1 MSYVPTTFIWIR
13 IGWFPILFP
22 VLLFWLLAFVV
33 WVAIIPITV
42 AISIVTGS
50 PRKTGTVLKFGW
62 ALYLIICAIRGFE
75 LEIGN
80 EKRTV
85 QVRLV

>member
-1 MSYVPTTFIWIR
+1 M
-13 IGWFPILFP
+13 LFP
-22 VLLFWLLAFVV
+22 VLLLWLLAFVI
-33 WVAIIPITV
+33 WTAIIPITV

-75 LEIGN
+75 LVIGN

-85 QVRLV
+85 QVSLV

>member
-1 MSYVPTTFIWIR
+1 MSYVPATFIWIR

-22 VLLFWLLAFVV
+22 VLLLWLLAFVI
-33 WVAIIPITV
+33 WIAIIPITV

-75 LEIGN
+75 LVIGN